1 MILLIILIFLI
12 TSYIGFIIVPAVLL
26 YRFVFGRKPCSTP
39 LNERGT
45 LEGTRYAPFSEAL
58 LPAER
63 FVQSREHESVSITAR
78 DGVVL
83 CGSYYDQKSPRTM
96 IFAHGYAGA
105 PVSNFCAQ
113 AERFYK
119 LGWNLLFITERA
131 HGDSGGNRLGLG
143 VLEQYDLLKWID
155 FEARNS
161 SVEEIVL
168 YGSSMGS
175 AAVGYAS
182 DKITEPKV
190 KVLVID
196 CAFVSPDRQLR
207 CDGRTRKLPTFLLL
221 PVMRVIAWFDMHEDI
236 YRPVGKS
243 LQNTHIPVLFIHGE
257 ADRTVPIEQGMENYK
272 ACGSENVSPAEL
284 EAHFNALPFIQDSQV
299 FEDVAENGKH
309 ILALEVVPRQ
319 TVLSKMDLENPK
331 EYIISELEKVNLTL
345 PSFERVNRIEVRDSD
360 FERTPSMK
368 IARYKKC

>member
-1 MILLIILIFLI
+1 M
-12 TSYIGFIIVPAVLL
+12 
-26 YRFVFGRKPCSTP
+26 
-39 LNERGT
+39 
-45 LEGTRYAPFSEAL
+45 
-58 LPAER
+58 
-63 FVQSREHESVSITAR
+63 
-78 DGVVL
+78 
-83 CGSYYDQKSPRTM
+83 
-96 IFAHGYAGA
+96 
-105 PVSNFCAQ
+105 
-113 AERFYK
+113 
-119 LGWNLLFITERA
+119 
-131 HGDSGGNRLGLG
+131 
-143 VLEQYDLLKWID
+143 LEQYDLLKWIEY
-155 FEARNS
+155 EAKKN

-272 ACGSENVSPAEL
+272 ACGSEKE
-284 EAHFNALPFIQDSQV
+284 FIS
-299 FEDVAENGKH
+299 VAGADH
-309 ILALEVVPRQ
+309 ILAYVTGGKEVQRK
-319 TVLSKMDLENPK
+319 TEEFINKHLKGS
-331 EYIISELEKVNLTL
+331 T
-345 PSFERVNRIEVRDSD
+345 
-360 FERTPSMK
+360 
-368 IARYKKC
+368 A

>member
-1 MILLIILIFLI
+1 MVLIIILIFLA
-12 TSYIGFIIVPAVLL
+12 TCYIGFIVVPAFLL

-272 ACGSENVSPAEL
+272 ACGSEKE
-284 EAHFNALPFIQDSQV
+284 FIS
-299 FEDVAENGKH
+299 VAGADH
-309 ILALEVVPRQ
+309 ILAYVTGGEEVQRK
-319 TVLSKMDLENPK
+319 TEEFINKHLKGS
-331 EYIISELEKVNLTL
+331 T
-345 PSFERVNRIEVRDSD
+345 
-360 FERTPSMK
+360 
-368 IARYKKC
+368 A